1 MFLKKG
7 EIGRKR
13 NERCTEMHRDAQS
26 KNEKNK
32 IPQLRSIQTQ
42 RTILL
47 PVTVVAVGW
56 TVKPDVNMSSLV
68 LNAKLAVE
76 Q

>member
-1 MFLKKG
+1 
-7 EIGRKR
+7 
-13 NERCTEMHRDAQS
+13 
-26 KNEKNK
+26 
-32 IPQLRSIQTQ
+32 
-42 RTILL
+42 
-47 PVTVVAVGW
+47 VGW